1 MQISLLR
8 KKWIVYWGIILYRIL
23 LDVNYAEI
31 IAPIYAYSGFVNLS
45 TDYTCA
51 ISYIVL
57 LLSMHFIIKQYSSE
71 RLLLSNVVVLLYLVC
86 FVPGTSL
93 MAYIPM
99 NIHFWVLFL
108 VYWFLFL
115 YLALFIRPVK
125 IPVLSNRGRNILLY
139 LILGGIIT
147 TVLYVSWKYAG
158 FRIHFSLRDVYDL
171 REEERSWNLPLIFG
185 YLLPTAS
192 TILPVFLV
200 YFLVKKRLWLV
211 LLLSVAILLNFSI
224 GGHKSVI
231 FKLLFCFLGYWFY
244 SREKV
249 SLYAWFLAFLSFI
262 SFLEWKICQSFTI
275 CTLLI
280 RRALFLPAY
289 LNYHY
294 YDYFS
299 THEQDVFRQS
309 FLRHLGIQSP
319 YDIPIPRLIG
329 EVYYNSSDTN
339 ANNGLFSDAYLNM
352 GTVGVLLFPFLLIMV
367 INIIDSVAKG
377 IDDKLLI
384 LPIVVI
390 VVVFSAGTLMSGLLT
405 GGVGVLT
412 LILFL
417 FPKNKLGVRN
427 V

>member
-1 MQISLLR
+1 M
-8 KKWIVYWGIILYRIL
+8 
-23 LDVNYAEI
+23 
-31 IAPIYAYSGFVNLS
+31 
-45 TDYTCA
+45 
-51 ISYIVL
+51 
-57 LLSMHFIIKQYSSE
+57 
-71 RLLLSNVVVLLYLVC
+71 
-86 FVPGTSL
+86 
-93 MAYIPM
+93 
-99 NIHFWVLFL
+99 
-108 VYWFLFL
+108 
-115 YLALFIRPVK
+115 
-125 IPVLSNRGRNILLY
+125 
-139 LILGGIIT
+139 
-147 TVLYVSWKYAG
+147 
-158 FRIHFSLRDVYDL
+158 
-171 REEERSWNLPLIFG
+171 
-185 YLLPTAS
+185 
-192 TILPVFLV
+192 
-200 YFLVKKRLWLV
+200 
-211 LLLSVAILLNFSI
+211 
-224 GGHKSVI
+224 
-231 FKLLFCFLGYWFY
+231 GYWFY